1 MTPEDFVLIGEWREE
16 APMRGAVI
24 LPVDRQGRLYLQFRD
39 HGAPRYPGKWGLF
52 GGVVEPDE
60 SLAEAA
66 AREMEEETGVVV
78 DGADLIPYART
89 ISSETGAQ
97 NYTFVAHLDLRPVD
111 ISVREGAVS
120 EPLPK
125 AISPSLTSCRLSGS
139 SLSTGFRRG
148 ARADNAAI
156 TICWGPVFVYGAV
169 SRGAYLCATLRDVN
183 GAIDAQHI
191 SFSGRS
197 GHTRHHADGGGVGAG
212 G

>member
-97 NYTFVAHLDLRPVD
+97 NYTFLAHLDLRPVD
-111 ISVREGAVS
+111 ISVREGGGFGAFTESDIAKLDLV
-120 EPLPK
+120 PFV
-125 AISPSLTSCRLSGS
+125 RLVVEHW
-139 SLSTGFRRG
+139 FQARR
-148 ARADNAAI
+148 AR
-156 TICWGPVFVYGAV
+156 G
-169 SRGAYLCATLRDVN
+169 
-183 GAIDAQHI
+183 
-191 SFSGRS
+191 
-197 GHTRHHADGGGVGAG
+197 
-212 G
+212 